1 MRRLHPRQV
10 TQSIPLIVA
19 LTMLAAC
26 NTTPSKPTSASAQIR
41 VEESVGFTLIE
52 DARVAGDVR
61 VDYDRALDLLARGD
75 SAEGI
80 SLLETV
86 AAATPDL
93 SAPRISLAIAH
104 HRLGDLDMAEQHLT
118 QALSINPDHPIA
130 LNELGIVYRKT
141 ARFAKARQQ
150 YEAALAVYPGY
161 HYARRNLAVLCDL
174 YLDDLEC
181 ALSNYEA
188 YMATV
193 RSDDEAAMWLKDVR
207 YRAGRTEN

>member
-1 MRRLHPRQV
+1 MRITYRVINSAL
-10 TQSIPLIVA
+10 LIA
-19 LTMLAAC
+19 AMTMLAAC
-26 NTTPSKPTSASAQIR
+26 NTTPSKPGSVSTAVQIE

-61 VDYDRALDLLARGD
+61 VDYDRALELLARGS

-86 AAATPDL
+86 AAAAPGL
-93 SAPRISLAIAH
+93 SAPRISLAIAY
-104 HRLGDLDMAEQHLT
+104 HRLGDLEAAEQHLL
-118 QALSINPDHPIA
+118 QALAINPDHPIA

-141 ARFAKARQQ
+141 ARFAEARQQ
-150 YEAALAVYPGY
+150 YEAALVIYPGY

-174 YLDDLEC
+174 YLDDLTC
-181 ALSNYEA
+181 AISNYEA

-193 RSDDEAAMWLKDVR
+193 RSDDEAAMWLKTAR
-207 YRAGRTEN
+207 FRAGQMEN

>member
-1 MRRLHPRQV
+1 MRLTHQ
-10 TQSIPLIVA
+10 LINLVLLIA
-19 LTMLAAC
+19 AMTMLAAC
-26 NTTPSKPTSASAQIR
+26 NTTPSKPASASSPAQIQ

-52 DARVAGDVR
+52 DARVEGDVR
-61 VDYDRALDLLARGD
+61 VDYDRALDLLARGN

-86 AAATPDL
+86 AAAAPDL

-104 HRLGDLDMAEQHLT
+104 HRLGDFEQAEQHLL
-118 QALSINPDHPIA
+118 QALLINPNHPIA
-130 LNELGIVYRKT
+130 LNEMGIVYRKT
-141 ARFAKARQQ
+141 ARFAEARQQ

-174 YLDDLEC
+174 YLADLDC
-181 ALSNYEA
+181 AINNYEA

>member
-10 TQSIPLIVA
+10 TQSILLIVA
-19 LTMLAAC
+19 MTMLAAC
-26 NTTPSKPTSASAQIR
+26 NTTPSKPASASAKIQ

-52 DARVAGDVR
+52 DARVKGDVR
-61 VDYDRALDLLARGD
+61 VDYDRALELLARGN

-86 AAATPDL
+86 AAAAPNL
-93 SAPRISLAIAH
+93 SAPRISLAVAH
-104 HRLGDLDMAEQHLT
+104 HRMGDLEATEQHLL
-118 QALSINPDHPIA
+118 QALAINPNHPIA

-141 ARFAKARQQ
+141 ARFAQARQQ

>member
-1 MRRLHPRQV
+1 MRMQHQ
-10 TQSIPLIVA
+10 LINLVLLIA
-19 LTMLAAC
+19 VMTTLAAC
-26 NTTPSKPTSASAQIR
+26 NTTPSKSASASSPAQIQ

-52 DARVAGDVR
+52 DARVEGDVR
-61 VDYDRALDLLARGD
+61 VDYDRALELLARGD

-86 AAATPDL
+86 ADAAPDL

-104 HRLGDLDMAEQHLT
+104 HRLGDFEQAEQHLL
-118 QALSINPDHPIA
+118 QALLINPNHPIA
-130 LNELGIVYRKT
+130 LNEMGIVYRKT
-141 ARFAKARQQ
+141 ARFAEARQQ

-174 YLDDLEC
+174 YLADLEC

>member
-1 MRRLHPRQV
+1 MRIDYPCQV
-10 TQSIPLIVA
+10 AKSVLLIAVM
-19 LTMLAAC
+19 TTLAAC
-26 NTTPSKPTSASAQIR
+26 NTTPSKPASASAQIQ

-52 DARVAGDVR
+52 DARVQGDVR
-61 VDYDRALDLLARGD
+61 VDYDRALDLLARGEIN
-75 SAEGI
+75 AGI

-86 AAATPDL
+86 AAAVPNL

-104 HRLGDLDMAEQHLT
+104 HRLGDLEMAEQHLL
-118 QALSINPDHPIA
+118 QALSINSDHPIA

-141 ARFAKARQQ
+141 ARFAEARRQ

-161 HYARRNLAVLCDL
+161 HYARRNLAILCDL
-174 YLDDLEC
+174 YLADLEC
-181 ALSNYEA
+181 ALKNYEA

>member
-1 MRRLHPRQV
+1 MRIDYQV
-10 TQSIPLIVA
+10 IHSVLLIAVM
-19 LTMLAAC
+19 TTLAAC
-26 NTTPSKPTSASAQIR
+26 NTTPNKRASASSPAEIR

-52 DARVAGDVR
+52 DARVQGDVR
-61 VDYDRALDLLARGD
+61 VDYDRALDLLARGK
-75 SAEGI
+75 SNEGI

-86 AAATPDL
+86 AAAAPGL
-93 SAPRISLAIAH
+93 SAPSISLGIAH
-104 HRLGDLDMAEQHLT
+104 HRLGDLEKSEQHLL
-118 QALSINPDHPIA
+118 QALAINPVHPIA

-141 ARFAKARQQ
+141 ARFAAARQQ

-174 YLDDLEC
+174 YLADLEC

>member
-1 MRRLHPRQV
+1 MRLTYQV
-10 TQSIPLIVA
+10 INSVLLIVA
-19 LTMLAAC
+19 ITMLAAC
-26 NTTPSKPTSASAQIR
+26 NTTPSKPGSASTPVQIQ

-52 DARVAGDVR
+52 DARVKGDVR
-61 VDYDRALDLLARGD
+61 VDYDRALELLARGN
-75 SAEGI
+75 STEGI

-86 AAATPDL
+86 AAAAPGL

-104 HRLGDLDMAEQHLT
+104 HRLGDLEQAEQHLL

-141 ARFAKARQQ
+141 ARFAAARQQ

>member
-1 MRRLHPRQV
+1 ML
-10 TQSIPLIVA
+10 LIVA
-19 LTMLAAC
+19 VTMLAAC
-26 NTTPSKPTSASAQIR
+26 NTTPSKPAAASAPAQIQ

-52 DARVAGDVR
+52 DARVEGNVR
-61 VDYDRALDLLARGD
+61 VDYDRALELLARGN

-80 SLLETV
+80 ELLETI
-86 AAATPDL
+86 AAAAPNL

-104 HRLGDLDMAEQHLT
+104 HRLGDLEATEQQLL
-118 QALSINPDHPIA
+118 QALTINPNHPIA

-141 ARFAKARQQ
+141 ARFAEARQQ
-150 YEAALAVYPGY
+150 YEAALAIYPGY

-174 YLDDLEC
+174 YLADLEC

>member
-1 MRRLHPRQV
+1 MRN
-10 TQSIPLIVA
+10 LIAGLCLA
-19 LTMLAAC
+19 LTLAAC
-26 NTTPSKPTSASAQIR
+26 NTTPTKHARAPAEIR
-41 VEESVGFTLIE
+41 VEESVGFTIVE
-52 DARVAGDVR
+52 NSRVDGAVR
-61 VDYDRALDLLARGD
+61 VDYDRALELLGQ
-75 SAEGI
+75 GN
-80 SLLETV
+80 LLDGSELLKSV
-86 AAATPDL
+86 IEQAPDL
-93 SAPRISLAIAH
+93 SAPHIDLAIAY
-104 HRLGDLDMAEQHLT
+104 HRKGDLEAAERYLHS
-118 QALSINPDHPIA
+118 ALEINPDHPIA

-141 ARFAKARQQ
+141 ARFAAARQQ

-174 YLDDLEC
+174 YLADLEC